1 MRQSMDH
8 SPVPIVLA
16 GSVDESQTIATVN
29 IDYFQAANEA
39 ITLLIENGHTRIGFV
54 TGPLTYTI
62 NSKFKLEAY
71 KKSTPRCRFN
81 YR

>member
-1 MRQSMDH
+1 MDR

-39 ITLLIENGHTRIGFV
+39 ITLLIKNATQELV
-54 TGPLTYTI
+54 L
-62 NSKFKLEAY
+62 
-71 KKSTPRCRFN
+71 
-81 YR
+81 

>member
-1 MRQSMDH
+1 MQQTMDH

-29 IDYFQAANEA
+29 IDYFQAAYEA
-39 ITLLIENGHTRIGFV
+39 ITLLIQNGHKRIAFV

-62 NSKFKLEAY
+62 NGKFKLTAY
-71 KKSTPRCRFN
+71 KKPYKTQA
-81 YR
+81 YL